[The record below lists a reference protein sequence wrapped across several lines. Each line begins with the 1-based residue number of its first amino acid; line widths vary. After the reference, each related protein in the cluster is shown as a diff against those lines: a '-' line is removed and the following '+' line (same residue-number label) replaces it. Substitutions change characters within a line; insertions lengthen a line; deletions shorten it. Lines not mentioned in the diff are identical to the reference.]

1 MFAFQTQPW
10 MSRAY
15 DPCTE
20 RYSDS
25 YFNRPEVQKAFH
37 ANVTGI
43 PYEWKAC
50 RYHLSVTFELFSW
63 GLFYFLL

>member
-1 MFAFQTQPW
+1 

-20 RYSDS
+20 RYSDL

-43 PYEWKAC
+43 PYAWKAC
-50 RYHLSVTFELFSW
+50 GYVSFMCNFELFSW